1 MGYNLKYCKLKHE
14 KSWIFRINFEIL
26 IENAGI
32 NEKKVE
38 IFMKNRINGMLRQV
52 ELGMTRVD

>member
-1 MGYNLKYCKLKHE
+1 M
-14 KSWIFRINFEIL
+14 NFEIL

-38 IFMKNRINGMLRQV
+38 IFKKNRINGMLRQI